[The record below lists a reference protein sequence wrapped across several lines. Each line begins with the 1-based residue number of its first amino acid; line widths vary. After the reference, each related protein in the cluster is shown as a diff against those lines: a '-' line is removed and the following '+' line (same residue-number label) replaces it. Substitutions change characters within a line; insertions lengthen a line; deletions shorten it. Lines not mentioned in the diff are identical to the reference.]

1 MPEFPFNLHYAVH
14 GEGPA
19 WVFLHGFLESSTMW
33 DYLPLDNL
41 PIQQIR
47 IDLPGH
53 GWSFELL
60 NTPSIQLMAQ
70 EVQRILA
77 HLSIENFT
85 VVGHSMGAY
94 VGLELSQLK
103 GFERLILLNSN
114 CWSDSEQKKQD
125 RLRVASIVMKAK
137 SHFIREAIP
146 NLFSNPAEQGQV
158 IQALIEEA
166 NCMTPEAIAFAALAM
181 RERTDFTE
189 FVNANP
195 ERFIFIHGK
204 LDRLVSVEE
213 LQAKIAGPSI
223 HLLDCGHMA
232 HVEAGSEVMEILVDL
247 INPPSNL

>member
-1 MPEFPFNLHYAVH
+1 MLHYH
-14 GEGPA
+14 LQGEGPV

-33 DYLPLDNL
+33 AALPLEKL
-41 PIQQIR
+41 PIQCVF

-53 GWSFELL
+53 GQSELSDG
-60 NTPSIQLMAQ
+60 NPSIKSMAH
-70 EVQRILA
+70 EVEKVLHFLKVDQ
-77 HLSIENFT
+77 FT
-85 VVGHSMGAY
+85 IVGHSMGAY
-94 VGLELSQLK
+94 VGLELAQSH
-103 GFERLILLNSN
+103 GFQKLILLNSN

-125 RLRVASIVMKAK
+125 RLRVASIVQKAK
-137 SHFIREAIP
+137 SHFIKEAIP
-146 NLFSNPAEQGQV
+146 NLFSNPAEHAQV

-195 ERFIFIHGK
+195 DRFIFIHGK

-213 LQAKIAGPSI
+213 LQAQITGPRI

-232 HVEAGSEVMEILVDL
+232 HVEARSEVMEILVDL
-247 INPPSNL
+247 IHPPSNP

>member
-1 MPEFPFNLHYAVH
+1 MPKLPFSLHYTVQ

-60 NTPSIQLMAQ
+60 NTPSIELMAL
-70 EVQRILA
+70 EVQRVLDHLA
-77 HLSIENFT
+77 ISSFS

-94 VGLELSQLK
+94 VGLELSQSK
-103 GFERLILLNSN
+103 GFEHLILLNSN

-125 RLRVASIVMKAK
+125 RLRVANFVHQAK
-137 SHFIREAIP
+137 SHFIREALP
-146 NLFSNPAEQGQV
+146 NLFSNPQEQVQV
-158 IQALIEEA
+158 IEALIKEA

-181 RERTDFTE
+181 RERTDFTAY
-189 FVNANP
+189 VNAHP
-195 ERFIFIHGK
+195 EKFTFIHGK
-204 LDRLVSVEE
+204 LDRLVSEEE
-213 LQAKIAGPSI
+213 LQQKVPNAHI
-223 HLLDCGHMA
+223 HLLDSGHMS
-232 HVEAGSEVMEILVDL
+232 HIEATPGVMQVLEKL
-247 INPPSNL
+247 IFN

>member
-1 MPEFPFNLHYAVH
+1 MPESPFNLNYAVH

-53 GWSFELL
+53 GSSFELL
-60 NTPSIQLMAQ
+60 NTPSIQLMAL
-70 EVQRILA
+70 EVQRILT

-103 GFERLILLNSN
+103 GFKKLILLNSN
-114 CWSDSEQKKQD
+114 CWPDSEQKKQD

-146 NLFSNPAEQGQV
+146 NLFSNPAEQDQV

-181 RERTDFTE
+181 RERADFTE

-204 LDRLVSVEE
+204 LDRLVSVAE
-213 LQAKIAGPSI
+213 LQSKIKGPKI

-232 HVEAGSEVMEILVDL
+232 HVEAGEEVMKTFNKL
-247 INPPSNL
+247 

>member
-53 GWSFELL
+53 GSSFELL
-60 NTPSIQLMAQ
+60 NTPSIQLMAL
-70 EVQRILA
+70 EVQRILT

-103 GFERLILLNSN
+103 GFKKLILLNSN
-114 CWSDSEQKKQD
+114 CWPDSEQKKQD

-146 NLFSNPAEQGQV
+146 NLFSNPAEQDQV

-181 RERTDFTE
+181 RERADFTE

-204 LDRLVSVEE
+204 LDRLVSVAE
-213 LQAKIAGPSI
+213 LQSKIKGPKI

-232 HVEAGSEVMEILVDL
+232 HVEAGEEVMEIFNKL
-247 INPPSNL
+247 

>member
-1 MPEFPFNLHYAVH
+1 MPKLPFSLHYTVQ

-60 NTPSIQLMAQ
+60 NTPSIELMAL
-70 EVQRILA
+70 EVQRVLDHLA
-77 HLSIENFT
+77 ISSFS

-94 VGLELSQLK
+94 VGLELSQSK
-103 GFERLILLNSN
+103 GFEHLVLLNSN

-125 RLRVASIVMKAK
+125 RLRVANFVHQAK

-146 NLFSNPAEQGQV
+146 NLFSNPQEQGQV
-158 IQALIEEA
+158 IEALIKEA

-189 FVNANP
+189 FVNAHP
-195 ERFIFIHGK
+195 EKFTFIHGIH
-204 LDRLVSVEE
+204 DRLVSVEE
-213 LQAKIAGPSI
+213 LQAKITGPSI

-232 HVEAGSEVMEILVDL
+232 HVEAREEVLRILTRSIKND
-247 INPPSNL
+247 

>member
-1 MPEFPFNLHYAVH
+1 MPELPFSLHYTVQ

-41 PIQQIR
+41 LIQQIR

-60 NTPSIQLMAQ
+60 NTPSIQLMAL
-70 EVQRILA
+70 EVQRVLEHLA
-77 HLSIENFT
+77 ISKFS

-94 VGLELSQLK
+94 VGLELSK
-103 GFERLILLNSN
+103 MRGFEHLILLNSN

-125 RLRVASIVMKAK
+125 RLRVASFVHQAK
-137 SHFIREAIP
+137 SHFIREAIS
-146 NLFSNPAEQGQV
+146 NLFSNPQEQVQV
-158 IQALIEEA
+158 IEALIKEA

-189 FVNANP
+189 FVNAHP
-195 ERFIFIHGK
+195 EKFTFIHGK

-213 LQAKIAGPSI
+213 LQAKITGPSI

-232 HVEAGSEVMEILVDL
+232 HVEASEEVLRILASS
-247 INPPSNL
+247 I

>member
-1 MPEFPFNLHYAVH
+1 MPEFPFNLHYTVH

-60 NTPSIQLMAQ
+60 NTPSIQLMAL
-70 EVQRILA
+70 EVQRILT

-103 GFERLILLNSN
+103 GFKKLILLNSN
-114 CWSDSEQKKQD
+114 CWPDSEQKKQE

-146 NLFSNPAEQGQV
+146 NLFSNPAEQDQV
-158 IQALIEEA
+158 IEELIEEA

-181 RERTDFTE
+181 RERADFTE

-204 LDRLVSVEE
+204 LDRLVSVAE
-213 LQAKIAGPSI
+213 LQSKIKGPKI
-223 HLLDCGHMA
+223 HLLECGHMA
-232 HVEAGSEVMEILVDL
+232 HVEAGEEVMEIFNKL
-247 INPPSNL
+247 